1 MKKYLAKLNEIAS
14 NNNEGIAVV
23 LEGRDTAGKSS
34 TIRALTQYLSP
45 AWYSVVPSTKPSKK
59 TMECWLP
66 HWSTK
71 MPSKGQI
78 VFYDRSWYSRAMV
91 QKLNGWCSDQQ
102 YKEFLLDYKDWENKQ
117 KQSVRFIK
125 LWLSITEDEQRYRI
139 DDRKNSPLTYW
150 KFSENDENALSQYD
164 RMSILKERVVDSEW
178 HVLDY
183 NVKGICF
190 RNFPWCQGTVFD
202 NVRTKRIGHC
212 AR

>member
-1 MKKYLAKLNEIAS
+1 MKKLLAKLNQIAA
-14 NNNEGIAVV
+14 NNNKGIAVV

-45 AWYSVVPSTKPSKK
+45 AWYSVVPSTKPSKQ

-71 MPSKGQI
+71 MPAKGQI

-102 YKEFLLDYKDWENKQ
+102 YKEFLLDYKDWENRQ
-117 KQSVRFIK
+117 RQNGVRFIK
-125 LWLSITEDEQRYRI
+125 LWLSITEDEQSYRI
-139 DDRKNSPLTYW
+139 RKRKNSPLTYW

-183 NVKGICF
+183 NHKKSGIKSAAKTIIRAC
-190 RNFPWCQGTVFD
+190 
-202 NVRTKRIGHC
+202 KK
-212 AR
+212 

>member
-1 MKKYLAKLNEIAS
+1 MKKLLAKLNQIAS

-102 YKEFLLDYKDWENKQ
+102 YQEFLLDYRMWENQQLQNGVKF
-117 KQSVRFIK
+117 VK
-125 LWLSITEDEQRYRI
+125 LWLSITENEQGYRI
-139 DDRKNSPLTYW
+139 RKRKTSPLTYW
-150 KFSENDENALSQYD
+150 KFSENDENALSHYD

-183 NVKGICF
+183 NHKKTGIKSAAKAIIRAC
-190 RNFPWCQGTVFD
+190 
-202 NVRTKRIGHC
+202 KK
-212 AR
+212 

>member
-1 MKKYLAKLNEIAS
+1 MKKLLAKLNQIAS
-14 NNNEGIAVV
+14 NNNKRIAVV

-102 YKEFLLDYKDWENKQ
+102 YKDFLADYRMWEDQQLQNG
-117 KQSVRFIK
+117 VRFVK
-125 LWLSITEDEQRYRI
+125 LWLSITENEQGYRI
-139 DDRKNSPLTYW
+139 KKRKNSPLTYW
-150 KFSENDENALSQYD
+150 KFSENDENALSHYD

-183 NVKGICF
+183 NHKKTGIKSAAKAIIRAC
-190 RNFPWCQGTVFD
+190 
-202 NVRTKRIGHC
+202 KK
-212 AR
+212 

>member
-45 AWYSVVPSTKPSKK
+45 AWYSVVPSTKPSKQ

-102 YKEFLLDYKDWENKQ
+102 YKEFLLDYKMWEAQQQQNG
-117 KQSVRFIK
+117 VRFVK
-125 LWLSITEDEQRYRI
+125 LWLSITENEQGYRI
-139 DDRKNSPLTYW
+139 RKRKTSPLTYW

-183 NVKGICF
+183 NHKKSGIKSAAKAIIRAC
-190 RNFPWCQGTVFD
+190 
-202 NVRTKRIGHC
+202 KK
-212 AR
+212 

>member
-1 MKKYLAKLNEIAS
+1 MKKLLAKLNQIAS

-23 LEGRDTAGKSS
+23 LEGRDPAGKSS
-34 TIRALTQYLSP
+34 TISALTQYLSP

-102 YKEFLLDYKDWENKQ
+102 YQEFLLDYRMWENQQLQNGVKF
-117 KQSVRFIK
+117 VK
-125 LWLSITEDEQRYRI
+125 LWLSITESEQGYRI
-139 DDRKNSPLTYW
+139 KKRKNSPLTYW
-150 KFSENDENALSQYD
+150 KFSENDENALSHYD

-183 NVKGICF
+183 NHKKTGIKSAAKAIIRAC
-190 RNFPWCQGTVFD
+190 
-202 NVRTKRIGHC
+202 KK
-212 AR
+212 

>member
-1 MKKYLAKLNEIAS
+1 MKKLLAKLNQIAS

-102 YKEFLLDYKDWENKQ
+102 YQEFLLDYRTWENQQLQNGVKF
-117 KQSVRFIK
+117 VK
-125 LWLSITEDEQRYRI
+125 LWLSITENEQGYRI
-139 DDRKNSPLTYW
+139 KKRKNSPLTYW
-150 KFSENDENALSQYD
+150 KFSENDENALSHYD

-183 NVKGICF
+183 NHKKTGIKSAAKAIIRAC
-190 RNFPWCQGTVFD
+190 
-202 NVRTKRIGHC
+202 KK
-212 AR
+212 